1 MGIELDITID
11 DKATESINALMAAL
25 STENRADMMRVA
37 GQASLVSMQEYY
49 GDFNT
54 KGGWLNK
61 SLPTHGAG
69 RKSTGFGNTITEGWN
84 VSGADASGFTLNNGA
99 PWLSHKISGGTVS
112 AKKASALT
120 IPMVPEAH
128 GVRARDYPNKLFR
141 PKGKD
146 YLMESTGEGQGRVV
160 YLLRKSITQK
170 PTKGA
175 LAPEEVYLEPALDS
189 IQEQL
194 QRALG
199 I

>member
-25 STENRADMMRVA
+25 SPENRADMMRVA

-84 VSGADASGFTLNNGA
+84 MSGADASGFTLNNGA
-99 PWLSHKISGGTVS
+99 PWLSHKISGGTIRPKS
-112 AKKASALT
+112 GKYLT
-120 IPMVPEAH
+120 IPLVPEAH
-128 GVRARDYPNKLFR
+128 GVRARDYPGKTFFAGRAIMEKMPSGESR
-141 PKGKD
+141 PV
-146 YLMESTGEGQGRVV
+146 YALMT
-160 YLLRKSITQK
+160 SITQK

-175 LAPEEVYLEPALDS
+175 LAPEDVYLEPALDS

-194 QRALG
+194 KDALG

>member
-25 STENRADMMRVA
+25 SPENRADMMQVA

-99 PWLSHKISGGTVS
+99 PWLSHKISGGTIRPKS
-112 AKKASALT
+112 GKYLT
-120 IPMVPEAH
+120 IPLVPEAH
-128 GVRARDYPNKLFR
+128 GVRARDYPGKTFFAGRAIMEKMPSGESR
-141 PKGKD
+141 PV
-146 YLMESTGEGQGRVV
+146 YALMTSV
-160 YLLRKSITQK
+160 TQK
-170 PTKGA
+170 QTKGA
-175 LAPEEVYLEPALDS
+175 LAPEDVYLEPALDS

-194 QRALG
+194 KDALG

>member
-1 MGIELDITID
+1 MAIEVDITID
-11 DKATESINALMAAL
+11 DKATESVSALMATL
-25 STENRADMMRVA
+25 SKENRGDLMRVA

-49 GDFNT
+49 GDFNA

-84 VSGADASGFTLNNGA
+84 VAGADASGFTLNNGA
-99 PWLSHKISGGTVS
+99 PWLAGKIEGVTIKP
-112 AKKASALT
+112 KKSDGWLT
-120 IPMVPEAH
+120 IPLVPEAH
-128 GVRARDYPNKLFR
+128 GVRARDFPQKTFFWGRSIAIKLPSGENKAIYAL
-141 PKGKD
+141 
-146 YLMESTGEGQGRVV
+146 V
-160 YLLRKSITQK
+160 KSMTFE

-175 LAPEEVYLEPALDS
+175 LPDEKVYVEPALTA
-189 IQEQL
+189 IEEQL